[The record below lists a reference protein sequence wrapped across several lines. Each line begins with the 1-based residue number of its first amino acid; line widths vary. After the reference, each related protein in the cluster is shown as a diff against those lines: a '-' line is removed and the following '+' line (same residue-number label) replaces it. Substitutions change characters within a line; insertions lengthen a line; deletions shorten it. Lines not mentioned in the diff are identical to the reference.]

1 MAKYIGKR
9 LLQAVV
15 ILFGV
20 SIIVFALVNFMP
32 GDPYS
37 GMYSPDIPPEQIE
50 AKLQEL
56 GAYDPLPLQYIK
68 WLGRTLR
75 GGPGLQ
81 HLV

>member
-20 SIIVFALVNFMP
+20 SIIVFALVNCMP

-37 GMYSPDIPPEQIE
+37 GMYSPDIPP
-50 AKLQEL
+50 
-56 GAYDPLPLQYIK
+56 
-68 WLGRTLR
+68 
-75 GGPGLQ
+75 
-81 HLV
+81 